1 MLIFSDC
8 IIPKSNSGW
17 LPLGQRPR
25 WHKAHDNSH
34 RLPGPVQ
41 THHTCGETQE
51 RWQCHQCAQ
60 IVNPC
65 ELFTPHLIDWCKL
78 QKVKGLLHGL
88 HQNIPWHKTSAFALL
103 YKHDVRNIRGAC
115 GCELHHIVVFG
126 RKGPG
131 FWSEW
136 TRGGNPSNWHREH
149 PGEHQNDQ
157 SLLCFSHLITE
168 LLHPHGLGDNF
179 INFSFFK
186 IFCQKNI
193 QNTQELELYIYL
205 TKFPENSSL
214 QSSSF
219 TFSAA
224 ESPFQSQVA
233 GSAPGAR
240 LLPVTSKT
248 APKNFLL
255 KIRVI

>member
-1 MLIFSDC
+1 MSIFSDC

-88 HQNIPWHKTSAFALL
+88 HQNISWHKTSAFALL

-131 FWSEW
+131 FWSEC

-149 PGEHQNDQ
+149 PREKKALFFTSHHRITSSPWLGRQLHKFFIFQNFLPKKYTKHSRTGTLHLFDKVPRKFE
-157 SLLCFSHLITE
+157 SSIFVLYVFSCRIPISE
-168 LLHPHGLGDNF
+168 PSSWICSRRKASPCD
-179 INFSFFK
+179 
-186 IFCQKNI
+186 I
-193 QNTQELELYIYL
+193 QNCTK
-205 TKFPENSSL
+205 KFPIEN
-214 QSSSF
+214 
-219 TFSAA
+219 
-224 ESPFQSQVA
+224 
-233 GSAPGAR
+233 
-240 LLPVTSKT
+240 
-248 APKNFLL
+248 
-255 KIRVI
+255 

>member
-1 MLIFSDC
+1 MSIFSDC

-34 RLPGPVQ
+34 RPPGPVQ

-136 TRGGNPSNWHREH
+136 TRGGNPSNWHREY

-179 INFSFFK
+179 INFSSTKMFCEKRYTKHKKELWKCIWDSSPKIRVFK
-186 IFCQKNI
+186 LWKI
-193 QNTQELELYIYL
+193 
-205 TKFPENSSL
+205 
-214 QSSSF
+214 
-219 TFSAA
+219 
-224 ESPFQSQVA
+224 PFQSQGA

-240 LLPVTSKT
+240 LLPVVN
-248 APKNFLL
+248 PKL
-255 KIRVI
+255 